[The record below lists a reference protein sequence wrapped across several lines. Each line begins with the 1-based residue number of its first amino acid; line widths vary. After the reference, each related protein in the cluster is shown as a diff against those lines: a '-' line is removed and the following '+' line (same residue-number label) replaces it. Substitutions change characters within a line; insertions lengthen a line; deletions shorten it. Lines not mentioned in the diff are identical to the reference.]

1 MTAVVLAHGGTGG
14 AIVEGAFLLFPVAAF
29 FFLSRWSK
37 RREQAAADAGP
48 EDEQRPDPEPEPEP
62 GPGGGRAP

>member
-1 MTAVVLAHGGTGG
+1 MTAVLLAHGGTGG

-37 RREQAAADAGP
+37 RREQADPAPGDSTDGDAP
-48 EDEQRPDPEPEPEP
+48 
-62 GPGGGRAP
+62 

>member
-14 AIVEGAFLLFPVAAF
+14 AIIEGAFLLFPVAAF

-37 RREQAAADAGP
+37 RREQADA
-48 EDEQRPDPEPEPEP
+48 EP
-62 GPGGGRAP
+62 GADRAPGDLDGDGTAP

>member
-14 AIVEGAFLLFPVAAF
+14 AIVEGAFLLLPVTAF

-37 RREQAAADAGP
+37 RREQADAELGAD
-48 EDEQRPDPEPEPEP
+48 
-62 GPGGGRAP
+62 RAPGDGDGDGAAP